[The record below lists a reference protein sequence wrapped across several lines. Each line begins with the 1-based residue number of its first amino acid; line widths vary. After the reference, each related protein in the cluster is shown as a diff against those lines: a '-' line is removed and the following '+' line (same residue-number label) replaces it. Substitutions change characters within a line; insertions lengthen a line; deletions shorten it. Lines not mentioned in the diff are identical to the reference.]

1 LLSQSRARTPNLWIE
16 PPSLSAIE
24 RGITDSPLLS
34 AILCARG
41 IHTADAAARF
51 LSPSSIPLGD
61 PLLMPDMERAVA
73 KIQAAIERG
82 KRIIVFGDYD
92 VDGLTSTAMVVRV
105 LRRLGGDPACIIPH
119 RMDDGY
125 GLTHETVER
134 LLAQGVELLITVDC
148 GSSNR
153 VEFEALLAHNVD
165 VVVVDHHRYAD
176 ALPDDVAYVSPR
188 RPDNQYPFADHAAVG
203 VCYTLVRALLGDDD
217 AGMYLPYVALGTVA
231 DVVELR
237 DENRTLV
244 TRGLAMLRRWKL
256 PGLKA
261 MCAAAGIDQQAIGA
275 WEIGYIIGPRL
286 NAAGRIDSPQ
296 AALDLLLADD
306 ATTATPLALKL
317 SDLNTAR
324 QEMTRRIQSE
334 AEASIK
340 ARGADEM
347 PAIVVAGESWSIGVV
362 GLVAGRLA
370 EAYNRPAIVFERGPE
385 MSRGSARSAGDVN
398 IVEAIAASADLL
410 DRYGGHRNAAGL
422 SLATDHLE
430 QFEQQ
435 LSATIF
441 DMLGGE
447 FPVKEIAL
455 DAEIMQDELHLG
467 TVSLLS
473 RLEPFGR
480 GNEEPRLMLRSVRH
494 RYQKASRDGRHLL
507 FHAVDDRGRGHS
519 AVFFNAGNRLREL
532 LDTPRIDIA
541 ANLRRDTW
549 DGRERLKLHVSDFRA
564 AT

>member
-1 LLSQSRARTPNLWIE
+1 LLSQSRARTPNVWVE
-16 PPSLSAIE
+16 PPTISASE

-41 IHTADAAARF
+41 IRTADAAAQF
-51 LSPSSIPLGD
+51 LSPATIPLGD

-73 KIQAAIERG
+73 KIQAAIERR

-105 LRRLGGDPACIIPH
+105 LRRLGGDPACSVPH

-153 VEFEALLAHNVD
+153 VEFEALLAQNVD

-176 ALPDDVAYVSPR
+176 PLPDDVAYVSPR
-188 RPDNQYPFADHAAVG
+188 RPDNQYPFVDHAAVG

-217 AGMYLPYVALGTVA
+217 AEMYLPYVALGTVA

-261 MCAAAGIDQQAIGA
+261 MCAAAGIDQQAVGA
-275 WEIGYIIGPRL
+275 WEIGYVIGPRL

-334 AEASIK
+334 AEASIR

-370 EAYNRPAIVFERGPE
+370 ETYNRPAIVFERGTE
-385 MSRGSARSAGDVN
+385 ISRGSARSAGDVN
-398 IVEAIAASADLL
+398 IVEAIAASSELL

-422 SLATDHLE
+422 SLATAHLE

-455 DAEIMQDELHLG
+455 DAEIRQEELHLG

-473 RLEPFGR
+473 RLEPVGR
-480 GNEEPRLMLRSVRH
+480 GNEEPRLLLRSVRH

-519 AVFFNAGNRLREL
+519 AIFFNAGNRLREL

-541 ANLRRDTW
+541 VNLRRDTW
-549 DGRERLKLHVSDFRA
+549 DGRERLKLHVSDFRPA
-564 AT
+564 Q

>member
-1 LLSQSRARTPNLWIE
+1 MAP
-16 PPSLSAIE
+16 A
-24 RGITDSPLLS
+24 
-34 AILCARG
+34 
-41 IHTADAAARF
+41 
-51 LSPSSIPLGD
+51 SIPLGD
-61 PLLMPDMERAVA
+61 PFDMPDMERAIA
-73 KIQAAIERG
+73 KLRAAIAGG
-82 KRIIVFGDYD
+82 KRIVVFGDYD
-92 VDGLTSTAMVVRV
+92 VDGLTSTAMIVRV
-105 LRRLGGDPACIIPH
+105 LRRLGGDPAPIVPH

-125 GLTHETVER
+125 GLTQETVER
-134 LLAQGVELLITVDC
+134 LMAQGVELLVTVDC

-153 VEFEALLAHNVD
+153 VEFEALLAKGVD
-165 VVVVDHHRYAD
+165 IVVIDHHRHAGD
-176 ALPDDVAYVSPR
+176 LPDDVAYVSPR
-188 RPDNQYPFADHAAVG
+188 RPDNRYPFADHAAVG

-217 AGMYLPYVALGTVA
+217 AEMYLPYVALGTVA

-237 DENRTLV
+237 DENRALV
-244 TRGLAMLRRWKL
+244 TRGLAMLRRWRL

-261 MCAAAGIDQQAIGA
+261 ICAAAGIDQQEVGA

-324 QEMTRRIQSE
+324 QEMTRRIQAE

-347 PAIVVAGESWSIGVV
+347 PAIVVSGESWSIGVV

-385 MSRGSARSAGDVN
+385 VSRGSARSAGDVN

-410 DRYGGHRNAAGL
+410 DRFGGHRNAAGL
-422 SLATDHLE
+422 SLATAHLE

-435 LSATIF
+435 LSATVF
-441 DMLGGE
+441 DMLGGV
-447 FPVKEIAL
+447 FPVREIAL
-455 DAEIMQDELHLG
+455 DAEVSQDELHLG

-480 GNEEPRLMLRSVRH
+480 GNEEPCLLLRSVHH
-494 RYQKASRDGRHLL
+494 RYQKTSRDGRHLL
-507 FHAVDDRGRGHS
+507 FRAVDDRGRGHS
-519 AVFFNAGNRLREL
+519 AVFFNAGHRLKEL

-541 ANLRRDTW
+541 ANLRRDNW
-549 DGRERLKLHVSDFRA
+549 DGRARLKLHVSDFRPA
-564 AT
+564 R

>member
-1 LLSQSRARTPNLWIE
+1 LLSQSRARTPNVWVE
-16 PPSLSAIE
+16 PPTISASE

-41 IHTADAAARF
+41 IRTADAAAQF
-51 LSPSSIPLGD
+51 LSPATIPLGD

-73 KIQAAIERG
+73 KIQAAIERR

-105 LRRLGGDPACIIPH
+105 LRRLGGDPACIVPH

-153 VEFEALLAHNVD
+153 VEFEALLAQNVD

-176 ALPDDVAYVSPR
+176 PLPDDVAYVSPR
-188 RPDNQYPFADHAAVG
+188 RPGNQYPFVDHAAVG

-217 AGMYLPYVALGTVA
+217 AEMYLPYVALGTVA

-261 MCAAAGIDQQAIGA
+261 MCAAAGIDQQAVGA
-275 WEIGYIIGPRL
+275 WEIGYVIGPRL

-334 AEASIK
+334 AEASIR

-370 EAYNRPAIVFERGPE
+370 ETYNRPAIVFERGTE
-385 MSRGSARSAGDVN
+385 ISRGSARSAGDVN
-398 IVEAIAASADLL
+398 IVEAIAASSELL

-422 SLATDHLE
+422 SLATAHLE

-455 DAEIMQDELHLG
+455 DAEIRQEELHLG

-473 RLEPFGR
+473 RLEPVGR
-480 GNEEPRLMLRSVRH
+480 GNEEPRLLLRSVRH

-519 AVFFNAGNRLREL
+519 AIFFNAGNRLREL

-541 ANLRRDTW
+541 VNLRRDTW
-549 DGRERLKLHVSDFRA
+549 DGRERLKLHVSDFRPA
-564 AT
+564 Q

>member
-1 LLSQSRARTPNLWIE
+1 MLSHSRARTPNVWVE
-16 PPSLSAIE
+16 PPPLSSIE

-34 AILCARG
+34 AVLCARG
-41 IHTADAAARF
+41 IRTADAAAQF
-51 LSPSSIPLGD
+51 LSPSTIPLGD

-73 KIQAAIERG
+73 KIRAAIQSG
-82 KRIIVFGDYD
+82 KRIVVFGDYD
-92 VDGLTSTAMVVRV
+92 VDGLTSTAMIVRV
-105 LRRLGGDPACIIPH
+105 LRRLGGDPACIVPH

-125 GLTHETVER
+125 GLTQEMVGR

-153 VEFEALLAHNVD
+153 VEFEALLTHGVE
-165 VVVVDHHRYAD
+165 VVVVDHHRHAGD
-176 ALPDDVAYVSPR
+176 LPDEVAYVSPR
-188 RPDNQYPFADHAAVG
+188 RPENHYPFADHAAVG

-217 AGMYLPYVALGTVA
+217 AEMYLPYVALGTVA

-237 DENRTLV
+237 DENRALV

-261 MCAAAGIDQQAIGA
+261 LCAAAGIDQQAVGA
-275 WEIGYIIGPRL
+275 WEIGYVIGPRL

-385 MSRGSARSAGDVN
+385 ISRGSARSAGDVN

-422 SLATDHLE
+422 SLATAHLE

-494 RYQKASRDGRHLL
+494 RFQKASRDGRHLL

-564 AT
+564 AR